1 MLFDDLKI
9 FVDIQASVKEHQRF
23 VVIVEI
29 PKHKRKND
37 SNKCISIDVKP
48 SHLPSPNGADL
59 FRLLTNCFLLFCSV
73 MAGLIFPTL

>member
-29 PKHKRKND
+29 PKDKRKND
-37 SNKCISIDVKP
+37 SNKCKSIDVKP
-48 SHLPSPNGADL
+48 RHLPGPSGGDL
-59 FRLLTNCFLLFCSV
+59 FRLLTNTLLS
-73 MAGLIFPTL
+73 ALL